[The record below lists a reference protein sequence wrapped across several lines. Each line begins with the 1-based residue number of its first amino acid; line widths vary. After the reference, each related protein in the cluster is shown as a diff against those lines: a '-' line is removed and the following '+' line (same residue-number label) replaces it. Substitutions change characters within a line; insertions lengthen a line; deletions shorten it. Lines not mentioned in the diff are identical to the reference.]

1 MNRMTARKMS
11 LDACHVC
18 DLVMEGGSSGG
29 GCLRCG
35 SRLHRRKPDSISR
48 AWALL
53 IAAVIF
59 YLPANLYPIMTVI
72 SFGKGEPD
80 TIISGVGHLFD
91 AGQWP
96 IAALVFFASVL
107 APVLK
112 ITILAFLLAS
122 VQFKWSWRPKERT
135 VIFRITEIFGRWSM
149 IDIFMI
155 SILIALVKLDAVA
168 TVEAGPGATAFAAV
182 VILTMFSAM
191 CFDPRLIWDNAE
203 IE

>member
-1 MNRMTARKMS
+1 MNRMTARKMF

-29 GCLRCG
+29 GCPRCG

-122 VQFKWSWRPKERT
+122 VQFKWSWRPKERA

-168 TVEAGPGATAFAAV
+168 TV
-182 VILTMFSAM
+182 
-191 CFDPRLIWDNAE
+191 
-203 IE
+203 